1 MISRDTD
8 DYLMLSGI
16 QHFAFCKRQ
25 WALIHIEQQ
34 WQENSLTF
42 SGQLLHKKT
51 DNPHITECRG
61 DLITSRAMPIQSHS
75 LCVSGIA
82 DVVEFHRSTDGV
94 VLPGQDGYW
103 QVVPVEYKV
112 GKKKPGDCDAVQV
125 CAQAICLEEMFHT
138 IIPYGYLYYG
148 KTRRRT
154 EIVFTEVLR
163 KRVSDLVAEMYR
175 LFELGSTPPAVCGSY
190 CRSCSLVD
198 VCLPEMIDRRRSVSE
213 YMNRMFSEERHE
225 KAT

>member
-1 MISRDTD
+1 MISD

-61 DLITSRAMPIQSHS
+61 DLIISRAMPIQSHF

-94 VLPGQDGYW
+94 VFPGQDGYW
-103 QVVPVEYKV
+103 
-112 GKKKPGDCDAVQV
+112 
-125 CAQAICLEEMFHT
+125 
-138 IIPYGYLYYG
+138 
-148 KTRRRT
+148 
-154 EIVFTEVLR
+154 
-163 KRVSDLVAEMYR
+163 
-175 LFELGSTPPAVCGSY
+175 
-190 CRSCSLVD
+190 
-198 VCLPEMIDRRRSVSE
+198 
-213 YMNRMFSEERHE
+213 
-225 KAT
+225 

>member
-1 MISRDTD
+1 MISD

-61 DLITSRAMPIQSHS
+61 DLIISRAMPIQSHS

-163 KRVSDLVAEMYR
+163 KRVSDLVSEMYR
-175 LFELGSTPPAVCGSY
+175 LFELGITPPAVCGSY

-198 VCLPEMIDRRRSVSE
+198 VCLPEMMDGRISVSE